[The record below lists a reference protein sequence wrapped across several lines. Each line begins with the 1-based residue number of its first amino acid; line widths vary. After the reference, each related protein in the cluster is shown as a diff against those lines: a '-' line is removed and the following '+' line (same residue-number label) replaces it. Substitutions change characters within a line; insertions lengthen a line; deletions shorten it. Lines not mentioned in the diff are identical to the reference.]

1 MALGQEQTLGV
12 ENTVNTTVDK
22 IELALTTIITKV
34 SNAIPNLLL
43 GLVLLFIGLFFVRT
57 LLKIIDRRFE
67 SRNVDPS
74 LRGFLRSVISF
85 ILYALLII
93 TVISNVGIQTTSF
106 IAVMSA
112 VALGVGSALQ
122 GSLSN
127 FAGGVLILIFR
138 PYEVGDY
145 IENNSGTEGTV
156 QKIDL
161 LYTTL
166 INAKGIMVFSPN
178 GPLANS
184 VIRNFTKISSRRIDY
199 AIGISYNDNIKVAR
213 EVILKVI
220 SQEKRVLQTPAPEV
234 FVDALADSSVNLI
247 VRMWTERADYWSTY
261 SSLQEKIKV
270 ALDEANI
277 SIPFPQQELH
287 IIKGDTKELDA

>member
-127 FAGGVLILIFR
+127 FAGGVLILILKPFK
-138 PYEVGDY
+138 VGDY
-145 IENNSGTEGTV
+145 VSVNGDTVMGTV
-156 QKIDL
+156 MEITMF
-161 LYTTL
+161 Y
-166 INAKGIMVFSPN
+166 
-178 GPLANS
+178 
-184 VIRNFTKISSRRIDY
+184 TKISSDDNKVVHIPNGTLADSNITNFTMMDKRRIDVSVGVAY
-199 AIGISYNDNIKVAR
+199 ESDLAKVKAVLT
-213 EVILKVI
+213 EVVE
-220 SQEKRVLQTPAPEV
+220 SQELVLKEEPINV
-234 FVDALADSSVNLI
+234 FVKELGDSAVEMGIRVWVKNQDFWPTKWKL
-247 VRMWTERADYWSTY
+247 TE
-261 SSLQEKIKV
+261 EIKL
-270 ALDEANI
+270 ALDKNNI
-277 SIPFPQQELH
+277 SIPYPQMDITVKKQ
-287 IIKGDTKELDA
+287 